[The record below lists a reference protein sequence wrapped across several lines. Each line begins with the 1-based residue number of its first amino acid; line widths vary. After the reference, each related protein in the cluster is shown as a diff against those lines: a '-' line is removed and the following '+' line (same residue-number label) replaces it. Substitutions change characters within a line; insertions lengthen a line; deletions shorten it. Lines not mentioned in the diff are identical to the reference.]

1 MIVNMRVQ
9 LICLSVF
16 VVLLAWSTPQAA
28 DGFDHG
34 HSVWDQLLG
43 EYVHWESNGTTTRVD
58 YLAFAQNRGQLTSYI
73 DSLAEVTQGE
83 FDQWSRNQ
91 QLAFLINAYN
101 ALTVELILTE
111 YPYLQSI
118 KELGAFFSSPWERNF
133 FYLLDKKRSLDDIEH
148 ALIRGSGRFNEPLI
162 HFAVNCAS
170 VGCPALRDEAYVADQ
185 LNAQLLDSTRRFL
198 QDRSRNR
205 FDAVNSE
212 LSVSSIFDWY
222 SEDFAQGWRGYH
234 SLIDFF
240 RTHADWIAD
249 GSKAQAKLKSHV
261 VKLDFL
267 DYDWS
272 LNGLDR

>member
-1 MIVNMRVQ
+1 MRYKAFYCGLIVFLCVWS
-9 LICLSVF
+9 IP
-16 VVLLAWSTPQAA
+16 LAAS
-28 DGFDHG
+28 GFDHS
-34 HSVWDQLLG
+34 HKLWNQLLSDH
-43 EYVHWESNGTTTRVD
+43 VRWNANGTASQVD
-58 YLAFAQNRGQLTSYI
+58 YLGFAQNRPQLTAYLDALS
-73 DSLAEVTQGE
+73 EVTLDQ

-101 ALTVELILTE
+101 AFTIDLILTE
-111 YPYLQSI
+111 YPYLNSI
-118 KELGAFFSSPWERNF
+118 KELGAFFSSPWERKF
-133 FYLLDKKRSLDDIEH
+133 FYLLDEKRYLDDIEH
-148 ALIRGSGRFNEPLI
+148 NLIRGSGRFNEPLI

-170 VGCPALRDEAYVADQ
+170 VGCPALRDEAYVAAQ
-185 LNAQLLDSTRRFL
+185 LNPKLLDSTRRFL
-198 QDRSRNR
+198 QDRSRNH

-212 LSVSSIFDWY
+212 LNVSSIFDWY

-249 GSKAQAKLKSHV
+249 GPNAQAKLKSHV

-272 LNGLDR
+272 LNDLER